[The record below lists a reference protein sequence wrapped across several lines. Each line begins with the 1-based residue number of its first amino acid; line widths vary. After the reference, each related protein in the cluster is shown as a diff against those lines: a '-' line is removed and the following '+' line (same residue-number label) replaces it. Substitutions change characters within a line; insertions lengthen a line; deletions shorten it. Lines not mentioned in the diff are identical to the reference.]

1 MACARDHKNKVIK
14 RITGRMPIMPS
25 GCRPP
30 WFPKTLLVLM
40 LALVLSAAG
49 PTATVVAQPAPT
61 LSSAA
66 APAQNGRVTSS
77 TAACRR
83 GWLWPLEPLTGDNA
97 ASQVIIRPFDPPDH
111 PWLSGHRGIDLA
123 AQQGRRIRTPAD
135 GVIAFAGSV
144 AGKDVVSIRHGNLV
158 STYEPA
164 QSSLPAGTRLQ
175 AGTVWGKVEGVS
187 DHCAQECLHWGL
199 KDGQGRY
206 LDPGAKVGNHR
217 IRLKPL

>member
-1 MACARDHKNKVIK
+1 MASARDHKNKGIRRV
-14 RITGRMPIMPS
+14 TGRMPIMPS

-30 WFPKTLLVLM
+30 WFPGTLLVLM
-40 LALVLSAAG
+40 LALGLSAAG
-49 PTATVVAQPAPT
+49 PTVTVTAQPAPT
-61 LSSAA
+61 LPSAA
-66 APAQNGRVTSS
+66 APAQNGRLTSS
-77 TAACRR
+77 TTACRR
-83 GWLWPLEPLTGDNA
+83 GWLWPLEPKPGGKA
-97 ASQVIIRPFDPPDH
+97 VPQAMRPFDPPDR

-123 AQQGRRIRTPAD
+123 AGQGSDIRAPAD
-135 GVIAFAGSV
+135 GVIVFAGSV
-144 AGKDVVSIRHGNLV
+144 GGKDVVSIRHGNLV

-164 QSSLPAGTRLQ
+164 QSSLPVGTRLQ

-199 KDGQGRY
+199 KDDQGLY

>member
-1 MACARDHKNKVIK
+1 MACARDHKNKGLRRV
-14 RITGRMPIMPS
+14 TGRMPTIPS
-25 GCRPP
+25 SCRPP
-30 WFPKTLLVLM
+30 WFPRTLLVLM

-49 PTATVVAQPAPT
+49 PTATVTAQPAPT
-61 LSSAA
+61 LPSAA
-66 APAQNGRVTSS
+66 APAQKGRVGSS

-83 GWLWPLEPLTGDNA
+83 GWLWPLEPLPGGKA
-97 ASQVIIRPFDPPDH
+97 APLVMRPFDPPGR
-111 PWLSGHRGIDLA
+111 PWLRGHRGIDLETE
-123 AQQGRRIRTPAD
+123 QGSDIRAPAD

-164 QSSLPAGTRLQ
+164 QSSLPTGTRLQ
-175 AGTVWGKVEGVS
+175 TGTVWGRVRGDS

-199 KDGQGRY
+199 KDDQGNY
-206 LDPGAKVGNHR
+206 LDPGARIGWHR

>member
-1 MACARDHKNKVIK
+1 MACARDHKNKGIRRV
-14 RITGRMPIMPS
+14 TGRMPIMPS

-30 WFPKTLLVLM
+30 WFPRTLLVLT

-49 PTATVVAQPAPT
+49 PTATVTAQPAPI
-61 LSSAA
+61 LPSAA
-66 APAQNGRVTSS
+66 APAQKGRVASS
-77 TAACRR
+77 ITACRR
-83 GWLWPLEPLTGDNA
+83 GWLWPLEPLPGGKTA
-97 ASQVIIRPFDPPDH
+97 PQVTSPFDPPDR
-111 PWLSGHRGIDLA
+111 PWLSGHRGMDLA
-123 AQQGRRIRTPAD
+123 AEPGSNIRAPAD

-164 QSSLPAGTRLQ
+164 QSSLPVGTRLQ
-175 AGTVWGKVEGVS
+175 TGTVWGRVQGAS

-206 LDPGAKVGNHR
+206 LDPGARVGRHR